1 VHWDIG
7 WTNMH
12 MSWQFPIF
20 LLYRPFCWWCCCSIN
35 EGAATKPRVSCVLQ
49 PCDYH

>member
-20 LLYRPFCWWCCCSIN
+20 LLYRPFC
-35 EGAATKPRVSCVLQ
+35 
-49 PCDYH
+49 